1 MQPFNQHRRDERGS
15 TTAEFVLVAPLLAAA
30 MLFLM
35 GLGYT
40 LMTKQNAI
48 VGARGVVFY
57 RLSLDNSPPVDA
69 LANIVEETVSP
80 GREEWAVID
89 LGETPNSDPE
99 LGRVGPSAPGDGGGL
114 LSAIGE
120 VISSLY
126 RKLDNEKG
134 YQASTAPTLGLVP
147 RVLKFDGAL
156 RARSADYLP
165 EGTWTCH
172 ELGSSSYVGVALDKI
187 PLLPDWL
194 KAKLDPGC
202 CDTYSSTRGATP

>member
-1 MQPFNQHRRDERGS
+1 MQPLNQHRRDERGS

-57 RLSLDNSPPVDA
+57 RLSLDDSPPVDA
-69 LANIVEETVSP
+69 LANMVEETVSP

-99 LGRVGPSAPGDGGGL
+99 LNRVGQSQPERGAFSV
-114 LSAIGE
+114 IGE
-120 VISSLY
+120 AITSLY
-126 RKLDNEKG
+126 RMLDNEKA

-156 RARSADYLP
+156 RARSAYYLP

-172 ELGSSSYVGVALDKI
+172 EIGASSYVGVALKPI
-187 PLLPDWL
+187 PLPAEL
-194 KAKLDPGC
+194 KAKLSPGC
-202 CDTYSSTRGATP
+202 CDTYSSTRGAVP